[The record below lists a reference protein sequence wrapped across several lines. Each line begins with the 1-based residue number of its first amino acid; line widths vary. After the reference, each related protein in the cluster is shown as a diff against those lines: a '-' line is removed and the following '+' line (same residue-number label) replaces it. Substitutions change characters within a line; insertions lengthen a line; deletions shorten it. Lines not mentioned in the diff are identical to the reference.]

1 MQRLLPTLLPLVLL
15 TLLVSQLNHAL
26 APWHISLFVD
36 GLIVVF
42 VALRLDFDT
51 GFAAVFLTGLLCDAA
66 SPVPFGTQA
75 FLFATAHTLIFSV
88 RGRLPRG
95 EMLVSL
101 AFALLANLG
110 IFIALSL
117 LLLARTPLPF
127 GVWPRLLINLICSQV
142 FLALI
147 APWFFALQA
156 RTLALTGFELRD
168 TSRRLT

>member
-1 MQRLLPTLLPLVLL
+1 
-15 TLLVSQLNHAL
+15 
-26 APWHISLFVD
+26 
-36 GLIVVF
+36 
-42 VALRLDFDT
+42 
-51 GFAAVFLTGLLCDAA
+51 
-66 SPVPFGTQA
+66 VPFGTQA
-75 FLFATAHTLIFSV
+75 FLLATTHTLIFSV

-127 GVWPRLLINLICSQV
+127 GVWPRLLINLLCSQF